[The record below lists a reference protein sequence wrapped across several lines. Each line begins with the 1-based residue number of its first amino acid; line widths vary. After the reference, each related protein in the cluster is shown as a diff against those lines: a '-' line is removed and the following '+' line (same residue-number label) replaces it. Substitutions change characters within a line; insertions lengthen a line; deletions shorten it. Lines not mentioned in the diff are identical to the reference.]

1 MNKRVVIL
9 GAGYAGVVTALGLAK
24 ETTVQEVEITLVNKY
39 DYHQLVTQ
47 LYEPA
52 AAAKRDTEVRIPL
65 ARLLSGKHVRFVRDV
80 VTKIDL
86 QAKTV
91 MLQGGELQYDYLV
104 VALGSETEY
113 FGIPGMKEHSM
124 TLKSVDEARLIRT
137 HIERCFA
144 EYPYDP
150 RPEYLTFVVGGAG
163 LTGIEL
169 VGEIA
174 NWLPRLCEESNIPR
188 DQVKLYNVEAMTSI
202 LPGFDDDLAAKAE
215 EVLRAKGVI
224 FKVGS
229 PIVQVEP
236 EAVHLKSGEIIRAK
250 TIIWTGGV
258 RGNQIVVDAGFETE
272 PRGRAKVNEYLQA
285 AGHEDVY
292 MAGDCCFV
300 LNEQGRPYPPTA
312 QLAIQMGTCVARNLC
327 AELKGQAKTSFT
339 PKILGTVASL
349 GGRDAVGKVG
359 KNYKTSGRVAYLIKD
374 LSQIRYLAK
383 IGGLMK

>member
-1 MNKRVVIL
+1 MNKRVVVL
-9 GAGYAGVVTALGLAK
+9 GAGYGGLVAALKLAK
-24 ETTVQEVEITLVNKY
+24 ETSAGSVDITLVNKY

-65 ARLLSGKHVRFVRDV
+65 KKLLAGKPIRFVEDV
-80 VTKIDL
+80 VTKIDPKEKVVTL
-86 QAKTV
+86 E
-91 MLQGGELQYDYLV
+91 GGELSYDYLV

-113 FGIPGMKEHSM
+113 FGIPGMKEYGM

-144 EYPYDP
+144 EYPLDP
-150 RPEYLTFVVGGAG
+150 RPELLTFVVGGAG

-174 NWLPRLCEESNIPR
+174 DWLPRLCEESNIPR
-188 DQVKLYNVEAMTSI
+188 EQVTLYNVEAMPSI
-202 LPGFDDDLAAKAE
+202 LPGFEPDLVAKAE
-215 EVLRAKGVI
+215 EVLKAKGVI

-236 EAVHLKSGEIIRAK
+236 GVVHLKDGEVIQSR

-258 RGNQIVVDAGFETE
+258 RGNQIVVEAGFETE

-285 AGHEDVY
+285 VGYDDVY

-312 QLAIQMGTCVARNLC
+312 QLAIQMGNSVAHNL
-327 AELKGQAKTSFT
+327 AADLQGRPKTPFV

-359 KNYKTSGRVAYLIKD
+359 NNYKASGRVAYFIKD

-383 IGGLMK
+383 IGALMK

>member
-1 MNKRVVIL
+1 MNKRVVVL
-9 GAGYAGVVTALGLAK
+9 GAGYGGLVAALKLAK
-24 ETTVQEVEITLVNKY
+24 GTPAGSVDITLVNKY

-65 ARLLSGKHVRFVRDV
+65 KKLLAGKPIRFVQDV
-80 VTKIDL
+80 VTKIDPKEKVVTL
-86 QAKTV
+86 E
-91 MLQGGELQYDYLV
+91 GGELSYDYLV

-113 FGIPGMKEHSM
+113 FGIPGMKEYGM

-144 EYPYDP
+144 EYPLDP
-150 RPEYLTFVVGGAG
+150 RPELLTFVVGGAG

-174 NWLPRLCEESNIPR
+174 DWLPRLCEESNIPR
-188 DQVKLYNVEAMTSI
+188 EQVTLYNVEAMPSI
-202 LPGFDDDLAAKAE
+202 LPGFEPDLVAKAE
-215 EVLRAKGVI
+215 EVLKAKGVI

-236 EAVHLKSGEIIRAK
+236 GAVHLKDGGVIQSR

-285 AGHEDVY
+285 VGYDDVY

-312 QLAIQMGTCVARNLC
+312 QLAIQMGNSVAHNL
-327 AELKGQAKTSFT
+327 AADLQGRPKTPFV

-359 KNYKTSGRVAYLIKD
+359 NNYKASGRVAYFIKD

-383 IGGLMK
+383 IGALMK

>member
-1 MNKRVVIL
+1 
-9 GAGYAGVVTALGLAK
+9 
-24 ETTVQEVEITLVNKY
+24 
-39 DYHQLVTQ
+39 
-47 LYEPA
+47 
-52 AAAKRDTEVRIPL
+52 
-65 ARLLSGKHVRFVRDV
+65 
-80 VTKIDL
+80 
-86 QAKTV
+86 
-91 MLQGGELQYDYLV
+91 
-104 VALGSETEY
+104 
-113 FGIPGMKEHSM
+113 
-124 TLKSVDEARLIRT
+124 VDEARLIRT

-174 NWLPRLCEESNIPR
+174 NWLPRLCEESNIPIA
-188 DQVKLYNVEAMTSI
+188 QVRLYNVEAMPSI
-202 LPGFDDDLAAKAE
+202 LPGFDPDLVAKAE
-215 EVLRAKGVI
+215 EILKAKGVI

-236 EAVHLKSGEIIRAK
+236 EAVHLKSGEVIRTK
-250 TIIWTGGV
+250 TLIWTGGV

-285 AGHEDVY
+285 VGYEDVY

-300 LNEQGRPYPPTA
+300 LNEEGRPYPPTA
-312 QLAIQMGTCVARNLC
+312 QLATQMGTCVARNLY
-327 AELKGQAKTSFT
+327 ADLKGGKKVPFT

-349 GGRDAVGKVG
+349 GGRDAIGKVG
-359 KNYKTSGRVAYLIKD
+359 KNYKTSGRIAYFIKD
-374 LSQIRYLAK
+374 LSQLRYLAK

>member
-1 MNKRVVIL
+1 MQKRVVIL
-9 GAGYAGVVTALGLAK
+9 GAGYGGLVAALELAK
-24 ETTVQEVEITLVNKY
+24 EVTEQDAEIILVNKY

-65 ARLLSGKHVRFVRDV
+65 VKLLSGKPIRLVRDV
-80 VTKIDL
+80 VTRIDP
-86 QAKTV
+86 KEKRV
-91 MLQGGELQYDYLV
+91 FLQGGELTYDYLV

-113 FGIPGMKEHSM
+113 FGIPGLKEYSL

-150 RPEYLTFVVGGAG
+150 RPEYMTFVVGGAG

-174 NWLPRLCEESNIPR
+174 DWLPRLCEESNIPR
-188 DQVKLYNVEAMTSI
+188 DRVQLYNVEAMPSI
-202 LPGFDDDLAAKAE
+202 LPGFDEDLAAKAE
-215 EVLRAKGVI
+215 AILKAKGVV

-229 PIVQVEP
+229 PIVRVEP
-236 EAVHLKSGEIIRAK
+236 EAVHLKNGEVIRTK

-285 AGHEDVY
+285 VGYEDVY

-312 QLAIQMGTCVARNLC
+312 QLAIQMGSCVAKNLC
-327 AELKGQAKTSFT
+327 ADLKGGKKVPFA

-359 KNYKTSGRVAYLIKD
+359 ERYKTSGRIAYFIKD